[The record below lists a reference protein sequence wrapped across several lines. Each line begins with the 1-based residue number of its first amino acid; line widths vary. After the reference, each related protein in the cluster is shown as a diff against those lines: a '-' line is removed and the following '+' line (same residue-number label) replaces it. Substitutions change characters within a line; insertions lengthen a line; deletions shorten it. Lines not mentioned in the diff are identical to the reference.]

1 MLIGRHSCRFTG
13 SWHYC
18 WTMLYS
24 VWILTLLSM
33 MLPSV
38 VQCNTLLV
46 NKQRQNNAK
55 IATTKIINVMDW
67 GAKGDGKTGKLQ

>member
-1 MLIGRHSCRFTG
+1 MLNGRLCRQSPESAN
-13 SWHYC
+13 SWVI
-18 WTMLYS
+18 LLF
-24 VWILTLLSM
+24 VWMMLTL

-46 NKQRQNNAK
+46 NKKQHHYLK
-55 IATTKIINVMDW
+55 PTKIINVMDW

>member
-1 MLIGRHSCRFTG
+1 M
-13 SWHYC
+13 
-18 WTMLYS
+18 TMLNGRLCRRRTES
-24 VWILTLLSM
+24 SNSWVMLLFVWMLSM

-46 NKQRQNNAK
+46 NKKQHHYLK
-55 IATTKIINVMDW
+55 TTKIINVMDW

>member
-1 MLIGRHSCRFTG
+1 
-13 SWHYC
+13 
-18 WTMLYS
+18 
-24 VWILTLLSM
+24 M

-46 NKQRQNNAK
+46 NKQQQNNAK
-55 IATTKIINVMDW
+55 ITTTKIINVMDW